1 MKTVIFI
8 KDIIKN
14 FDMKSE
20 FVRKICEY
28 LKEVKFTS
36 ITSIVYYP
44 NNSFEPLVS
53 IGGCDSDGRC
63 DYKQLK
69 TLLSNH
75 EFVVMPCIGGLTEW
89 KVKHDLHDYEY
100 NIIEIIPPR
109 ISGASANQIVNLMDL
124 FAEGVADYIR
134 SVIGEI

>member
-36 ITSIVYYP
+36 ITSIV
-44 NNSFEPLVS
+44 V
-53 IGGCDSDGRC
+53 IA
-63 DYKQLK
+63 
-69 TLLSNH
+69 TT
-75 EFVVMPCIGGLTEW
+75 I
-89 KVKHDLHDYEY
+89 
-100 NIIEIIPPR
+100 R
-109 ISGASANQIVNLMDL
+109 ITSTD
-124 FAEGVADYIR
+124 
-134 SVIGEI
+134 